1 MSSHREAPEI
11 SKDPVA
17 DSSDVYAFRSP
28 DKPDTVTLIANYV
41 PLQGPA
47 AGPNFFEF
55 GDDVLYQI
63 HIAWA
68 GHTTPDITYSFR
80 FTNEVRAPESFLYN
94 NGPITGLRDANWN
107 RRQLYTVSKTTRT
120 GTTVLARGLASPP
133 CNIGPRSTPDYPALA
148 AKAVHTLPG
157 GGKVFAGQRADAFF
171 VDLGSVFDLLTLRP
185 LQSAHLIPMGST
197 AGVNALANSNVHSI
211 ALQLPITEVLGG
223 RALGAVSSTRS
234 VIGVWTTASRAR
246 ARVFDTR
253 TQEYV
258 NVGPWQQVSR
268 LGNPLINEAV
278 IPMGSKDRWNTQP
291 PSKDKAFLKYYN
303 RPEIAKL
310 LPVLY
315 PGAFPKLAAINADRA
330 DLAAILL
337 TGIPKGL
344 IPGFQNYTGATPADM
359 LRLNLAVAPTNS
371 PNKLGLIG
379 GDAAGFPNG
388 RRIVDDVV
396 AIELRA
402 IAGAVYGLIDPTF
415 TPDTVVSSLAD
426 GSSGPAPL
434 SAFPYL
440 PTPYDG
446 YSAGVA

>member
-28 DKPDTVTLIANYV
+28 DRPDTVTLIANYV

-47 AGPNFFEF
+47 SGPNFFEF

-107 RRQLYTVSKTTRT
+107 RRQLYTVSKTTKA
-120 GTTVLARGLASPP
+120 GTKVLASGLASPP
-133 CNIGPRSTPDYPALA
+133 CNIGPRSTPDYATLA
-148 AKAVHTLPG
+148 GKAVHSLPG

-223 RALGAVSSTRS
+223 RAVSSVSSTRS

-253 TQEYV
+253 LQEYT

-268 LGNPLINEAV
+268 LGNPLINEVV

-303 RPEIAKL
+303 RPEVAKL

-315 PGAFPKLAAINADRA
+315 PGAFPKLAAITADRA

-337 TGIPKGL
+337 TGIPSGL

-359 LRLNLAVAPTNS
+359 LRLNLAVAPNNS

-415 TPDTVVSSLAD
+415 TPDTVVSSISD

-440 PTPYDG
+440 PTPHDG
-446 YSAGVA
+446 YSAGAA